1 MGYFLGILLSL
12 FLSITAEAV
21 VTPSGLGVGIGISIP
36 SATVSPTITGTV
48 SPSSFSG
55 SGGIFHLHGG
65 ESSALT
71 APNFFA
77 LLRDGVAYQVSA
89 TSGKVAHCFNIFTW
103 GRTGSQDWQLVS
115 STAAIATGT
124 TGTASLTGGVYE
136 TGQAA
141 HYGRQTSATADTIAR
156 SSGPIMWT
164 FGNNTFAGFQAGN
177 SNAYGIE
184 MDCVEGTA
192 ATP

>member
-1 MGYFLGILLSL
+1 MGRILVLLSL
-12 FLSITAEAV
+12 FFSFNSFGAV
-21 VTPSGLGVGIGISIP
+21 VPSGLGVGIGISIP
-36 SATVSPTITGTV
+36 SATVSPTITSTV
-48 SPSSFSG
+48 SPGSFSG

-89 TSGKVAHCFNIFTW
+89 TSGKVAHCFNIFSS

-124 TGTASLTGGVYE
+124 TGTVTLTSGVYE
-136 TGQAA
+136 TGAAA
-141 HYGRQTSATADTIAR
+141 HYAHQTSATADAIAR
-156 SSGPIMWT
+156 SAGPIMWT

-177 SNAYGIE
+177 SNAYTIE
-184 MDCVEGTA
+184 MDCVEGTI